1 MEIRVLKYFLMVA
14 REENITRAAA
24 LLHLTQPTLSRQ
36 LIQLEKELG
45 TQLFH
50 RSKHRV
56 VLTDDGMLLK
66 RRAQEIVSLA
76 EKTEQEFARH
86 HGGELTGEI
95 MIGCGETQNM
105 TFLSRRIAAFRGL
118 HPLVRYNIYSASADD
133 IKDRLEKGI
142 LDMGLLLEPVD
153 MGKYDFIR
161 LPDLEQWGVLVRKD
175 SPLCQ
180 KTSVS
185 PADLADTPILLSQ
198 RESVQNELAN
208 WFGDYFDRIEIA
220 ATYNLLLNAANMVK
234 NGVGA
239 AICFRLL
246 EDVYGDLRFIPF
258 SPSLQTGAVL
268 VWKKNQ
274 AFSPVVS
281 RFIQYI
287 RDDAETLS
295 PHNGTEP

>member
-1 MEIRVLKYFLMVA
+1 
-14 REENITRAAA
+14 
-24 LLHLTQPTLSRQ
+24 
-36 LIQLEKELG
+36 
-45 TQLFH
+45 
-50 RSKHRV
+50 
-56 VLTDDGMLLK
+56 
-66 RRAQEIVSLA
+66 
-76 EKTEQEFARH
+76 
-86 HGGELTGEI
+86 
-95 MIGCGETQNM
+95 
-105 TFLSRRIAAFRGL
+105 
-118 HPLVRYNIYSASADD
+118 
-133 IKDRLEKGI
+133 
-142 LDMGLLLEPVD
+142 

-287 RDDAETLS
+287 RDDAGTLS